1 MNRWTGAACVLL
13 LMGISPSQG
22 AVSDDRPY
30 CNLGVFTPAERS
42 RHLALIGALKAG
54 VLETAELTDGLGFRF
69 APPMLPQLTEWSEL
83 ESKCCP
89 FITFQFALAP
99 QPGGELWMRL
109 TGRPVVK
116 EFIRTEFEPLK
127 PRNTR

>member
-1 MNRWTGAACVLL
+1 
-13 LMGISPSQG
+13 MGSSPSQG
-22 AVSDDRPY
+22 ASLEDRPY
-30 CNLGVFTPAERS
+30 CNLGVFTAAERL
-42 RHLALIGALKAG
+42 RYLALIFSLKAG

-69 APPMLPQLTEWSEL
+69 APRMLPQLTEWTEL
-83 ESKCCP
+83 ESRCCP
-89 FITFQFALAP
+89 FITFQVALAP

-127 PRNTR
+127 PGSGR